1 MAEGRLFLIHWNG
14 AEAQELVRELEGLGW
29 HMDFEAQDGA
39 RAAKRIREAPPEAAV
54 IFLSRLPS
62 HGRETAHA
70 LRSFKATRQLPIIFV
85 DGQDE
90 AVQKTRE
97 KVPDAHF
104 VTKDLLQMTLEQ
116 VVRRKG

>member
-1 MAEGRLFLIHWNG
+1 MAKGRLFLIHWNG
-14 AEAQELVRELEGLGW
+14 AEGQELVRELEGLGW
-29 HMDFEAQDGA
+29 HVDLEAQDGA
-39 RAAKRIREAPPEAAV
+39 RAGKRIREVSPEAVV

-70 LRSFKATRQLPIIFV
+70 LRSFKSTRQLPIIFV

-97 KVPDAHF
+97 KAPEALF
-104 VTKDLLQMTLEQ
+104 VRKDLLQTTLEQ
-116 VVRRKG
+116 VVRKKG